1 MRTRQIGQSS
11 KVVLQLKLN
20 FVRQSQIINRYFN
33 EYLINKGLSFTS
45 LLTADKLT
53 TKIAELAA

>member
-11 KVVLQLKLN
+11 KVALQLKLN
-20 FVRQSQIINRYFN
+20 IVRQSQIINRYFN